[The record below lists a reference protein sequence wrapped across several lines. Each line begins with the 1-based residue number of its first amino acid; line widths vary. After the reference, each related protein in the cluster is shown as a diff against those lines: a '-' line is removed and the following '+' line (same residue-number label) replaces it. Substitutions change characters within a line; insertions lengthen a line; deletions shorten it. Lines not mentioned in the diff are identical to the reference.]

1 MQFTWTFKI
10 CQIYETMKSINI
22 NFNYLTHVQKD
33 GPMNL
38 LSPKMDAQM
47 DNRSLTDET
56 DRASK
61 RDSK

>member
-1 MQFTWTFKI
+1 MQFTSTFKI